1 MTSQEFRELV
11 ERVEQYART
20 HRTAYRFRVGA
31 LALLGY
37 AYVWTVL
44 LVCLVIL
51 AILAL
56 IVMSSAG
63 SVLLLGKL
71 AIPVFVVIGA
81 ILRALWVTFPPPT
94 GVPLLRRDVP
104 ELFGLID
111 ELTASLDTPR
121 FHHVLLTD
129 DFNAAVSQRPRLGPV
144 GWYENWLMI
153 GLPMLESLSLEEF
166 RAVLAH
172 EMGHLSRAHGSFG
185 SWIYRIRMAWMRLM
199 SQLESTHRIGY
210 RIFNWF
216 LSRWAPYFNAYSFVL
231 AREQEYEAD
240 RQAARLTSAELM
252 GRALVAISLHGAR
265 IDRSFWPR
273 IARRTVEL
281 DHPPTGVFSELRE
294 AARAHLPVED
304 ARRWLAMALH
314 RKAATD
320 DTHPSLTD
328 RLAALNVDPSGPAAH
343 APAPGSCAADA
354 LLGSARASLSDQ
366 VESNWRDYVASG
378 WRAKHHADQKSQ
390 TRLAELVSKALTAPL
405 TVSEASE
412 RAQLTLRLHG
422 SDAAITSLQDVLA
435 RDPEHAEA
443 NFTLGEILLEH
454 EDATGVG
461 HIDLAMRRDAH
472 AIAAGLERLWLYHE
486 SAGRAGD
493 AAEYRRRWWERID
506 VMERAAPERQDVT
519 REDRLLTHGLPEEEI
534 ERIRRVLAGINDV
547 VEAYLVTKE
556 VLVLAEEPFYI
567 LGVTDGRSSRGNDNQ
582 AQEQVLV
589 ERVAQATALRGDWL
603 VIALNAEREWLRHAM
618 RQLPGSLLKEQP
630 SAPSPKTS

>member
-1 MTSQEFRELV
+1 MTSQEFHALV
-11 ERVEQYART
+11 KRVEQYARS
-20 HRTAYRFRVGA
+20 HGTAYRFRVGA

-37 AYVWTVL
+37 AYVWTIL
-44 LVCLVIL
+44 LVCLLIV
-51 AILAL
+51 AIIAL
-56 IVMSSAG
+56 IVLSSAG
-63 SVLLLGKL
+63 SALLLGKL

-81 ILRALWVTFPPPT
+81 ILRALWVNFPPPT
-94 GVPLLRRDVP
+94 GVPLIRRDVP

-121 FHHVLLTD
+121 FHRVLLTD
-129 DFNAAVSQRPRLGPV
+129 DFNAAVSQRPRLGPI

-153 GLPMLESLSLEEF
+153 GLPMLEALSLEEF

-172 EMGHLSRAHGSFG
+172 ELGHLSRAHGSFG

-199 SQLESTHRIGY
+199 SQLESTHRVGY

-240 RQAARLTSAELM
+240 RQAARLTGADLM

-281 DHPPTGVFSELRE
+281 DQPPSGVFSELRE
-294 AARAHLPVED
+294 TARAILPVED
-304 ARRWLAMALH
+304 ARRWLAMALN

-320 DTHPSLTD
+320 DTHPSLAD
-328 RLAALNVDPSGPAAH
+328 RLAALKVNAA
-343 APAPGSCAADA
+343 APARHITTAESCAADA

-366 VESNWRDYVASG
+366 VETNWREFVAQG
-378 WRAKHHADQKSQ
+378 WRKKHESEQKSQ
-390 TRLAELVSKALTAPL
+390 TRLAELAATGLAGPL

-412 RAQLTLRLHG
+412 RAQLTLQLRG
-422 SDAAITSLQDVLA
+422 VEAAIGPLRDVLA
-435 RDPEHAEA
+435 RDPAHAAA

-461 HIDLAMRRDAH
+461 HIERAMQQDAH
-472 AIAAGLERLWLYHE
+472 AIAAGLERLWLYNE
-486 SAGRAGD
+486 SVGHAAD

-506 VMERAAPERQDVT
+506 VMQRAAPERQDVT
-519 REDRLLTHGLPEEEI
+519 RDDRLLPHGLPDEEI
-534 ERIRRVLAGINDV
+534 ARVRGVLASINDV
-547 VEAYLVTKE
+547 VEAHLVTKG
-556 VLVLAEEPFYI
+556 VSLLPEEPFYI
-567 LGVTDGRSSRGNDNQ
+567 LGVVHWWSSRGTDNQ
-582 AQEQVLV
+582 AAEQGLV
-589 ERVAQATALRGDWL
+589 ERVAQAAALRGDWL
-603 VIALNAEREWLRHAM
+603 VIALNDKRAWLRHAM
-618 RQLPGSLLKEQP
+618 RQVPRSLLKEQT
-630 SAPSPKTS
+630 APSPKTA